1 MTRAVIADMTL
12 VPRKPVATEPAST
25 GMTSRKAGCPRPN
38 ASHVAAAVAAN
49 TMIKRHHQP
58 LTGVRHQTSM
68 AGVTRAMPN
77 PLASTK
83 RRMSDSLPRNGEPS
97 ASFKY
102 RPQINALRK
111 GGNHAAP
118 NTMARIPRR
127 SSNLARFPMAA
138 RTMAVAKAVS
148 ATSPSGP
155 TKTNCTG
162 IPLKRFEASTPA

>member
-1 MTRAVIADMTL
+1 MATAVMADITL
-12 VPRKPVATEPAST
+12 VPRSPVATAPAST
-25 GMTSRKAGCPRPN
+25 GMKSRTAGCPRPN
-38 ASHVAAAVAAN
+38 ASHVAAAVATN
-49 TMIKRHHQP
+49 TMIKRQYQP

-68 AGVTRAMPN
+68 AGVIRAMPN
-77 PLASTK
+77 PLANTK
-83 RRMSDSLPRNGEPS
+83 RRISDSLPRNGEPS

-102 RPQINALRK
+102 RPQINALRR

-138 RTMAVAKAVS
+138 RTMAVANAVS

-155 TKTNCTG
+155 TKAKCAG
-162 IPLKRFEASTPA
+162 SPLKILEVSTPA